1 MSEQVTSPPLYL
13 VIFLALMVLTAVTVW
28 VAFQDLGPIN
38 DIVAMGIA
46 VTKACLVILYF
57 MHVRYSSRMTKITV
71 VAGFLWL
78 AIMIGLTLTD
88 YLSRTTLLDT
98 WIR

>member
-1 MSEQVTSPPLYL
+1 MSEHVSSPGLYIG
-13 VIFLALMVLTAVTVW
+13 IFLALMVLTMVTVW
-28 VAFQDLGPIN
+28 VAFQDLGPLN

-78 AIMIGLTLTD
+78 AIMIGITLTD
-88 YLSRTTLLDT
+88 YLSRARIIET
-98 WIR
+98 WTG